1 MSVLR
6 RNGARARRGS
16 TWADFRARAWAL
28 RLALVS
34 GLLLAIGFL
43 ELEALRELGV
53 RKTAAVWLAWAA
65 LVAWTAA
72 RLQRFECPRCANR
85 FFKRRPWLL
94 AMRSRRCAHCV
105 LPRDA

>member
-6 RNGARARRGS
+6 QDGARTRRGS

-28 RLALVS
+28 RLAVVS
-34 GLLLAIGFL
+34 GLLLAIAFL
-43 ELEALRELGV
+43 EIEALRNLGM
-53 RKTAAVWLAWAA
+53 RTTAAVSLVWAA
-65 LVAWTAA
+65 LVAWTGA

-85 FFKRRPWLL
+85 YFKRRPWLL